1 MEPRMAS
8 RARVRIGVFMIDAID
23 GEFCR
28 FCRTVTRNQIG
39 KSTNHAVLRIAFI
52 HVVTQRQNRQN
63 VPKPVE
69 TTRLLTLLARQN

>member
-8 RARVRIGVFMIDAID
+8 RARVRIGVFMIGAID

-39 KSTNHAVLRIAFI
+39 N
-52 HVVTQRQNRQN
+52 Q
-63 VPKPVE
+63 P
-69 TTRLLTLLARQN
+69 TTLCSESLLSML